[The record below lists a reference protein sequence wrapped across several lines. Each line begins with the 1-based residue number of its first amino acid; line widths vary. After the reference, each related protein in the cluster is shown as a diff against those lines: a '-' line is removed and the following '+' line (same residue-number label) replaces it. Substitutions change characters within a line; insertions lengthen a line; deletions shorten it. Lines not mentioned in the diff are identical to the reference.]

1 MISLNVENG
10 VKLRP
15 GSEGRLGPGR
25 GLGRGV
31 CAGGGGGVGGDKFHQ
46 IKNNNPHV
54 KIRFS
59 VLPNLFLFNPTFK
72 CMQVLVKAKN
82 WNTFRLHI

>member
-1 MISLNVENG
+1 MIFFKCKNG

-15 GSEGRLGPGR
+15 GSEGRLRLGR
-25 GLGRGV
+25 GLGRG
-31 CAGGGGGVGGDKFHQ
+31 GGGCGEGGRRGNKFHQ

-54 KIRFS
+54 KIKFS
-59 VLPNLFLFNPTFK
+59 ILPNLFLFKPTFK

-82 WNTFRLHI
+82 LSTFRLHI

>member
-1 MISLNVENG
+1 MRG
-10 VKLRP
+10 
-15 GSEGRLGPGR
+15 GGRLGSGR

-31 CAGGGGGVGGDKFHQ
+31 CAGRDKCHQ

-72 CMQVLVKAKN
+72 CMQFLVKAKN
-82 WNTFRLHI
+82 LNTFDLHFLLSKE